1 VSENSKPKDEAPV
14 PGEPVEHRETPEGE
28 KKPSAEE
35 GAPRLERLHKYLA
48 STGAG
53 SRRECETF
61 IEQGRVAVNG
71 KVVTRQGVKVDPAK
85 DKVTLDGE
93 LVKVEDRVYYLLHKP
108 PGFISTNSDEMGR
121 PRVVDLVHDD
131 AHRIYTVG
139 RLDADSAGLILL
151 TNDGAIA
158 NLVCHPRY
166 RIEKTYQVVVRGEVD
181 REQLAKVEAGVW
193 LAEGKSSPA
202 RVRVVGRNPRRDETM
217 LEITLFEGRNR
228 EVRRV
233 FARVGLHVRRLIR
246 TRIGPLEL
254 GDLAPGRHLRLP
266 ESALAFVHEAEA
278 MYLANKEAWDAEIA
292 DRPRPPRMPFRRGP
306 RPGGRPQGGGRPFRG
321 GHRGPGPDGDG
332 RRPMGAGGPRRFGG
346 GGGPRAGGGGPRR
359 LGGGGGGG
367 PRRFEDGGGPRR
379 GGGGGPRPFPRGPR
393 GDGPR
398 PAGPRGGDGPRPSG
412 PRE

>member
-1 VSENSKPKDEAPV
+1 MGAPLEPGVAAPVDNVNVHPTGSINLPSQLATVSEEIL
-14 PGEPVEHRETPEGE
+14 PGLVVIGDAVTITSVSSVAITAYLYMTDGAEPLQPLRYAAVTLLGTALLIQHL
-28 KKPSAEE
+28 AVA
-35 GAPRLERLHKYLA
+35 GAYRLERLHKYLA

-93 LVKVEDRVYYLLHKP
+93 QVKVEDRVYYLLHKP

-202 RVRVVGRNPRRDETM
+202 RVR
-217 LEITLFEGRNR
+217 
-228 EVRRV
+228 
-233 FARVGLHVRRLIR
+233 AR
-246 TRIGPLEL
+246 
-254 GDLAPGRHLRLP
+254 A
-266 ESALAFVHEAEA
+266 A
-278 MYLANKEAWDAEIA
+278 
-292 DRPRPPRMPFRRGP
+292 
-306 RPGGRPQGGGRPFRG
+306 
-321 GHRGPGPDGDG
+321 
-332 RRPMGAGGPRRFGG
+332 
-346 GGGPRAGGGGPRR
+346 
-359 LGGGGGGG
+359 
-367 PRRFEDGGGPRR
+367 
-379 GGGGGPRPFPRGPR
+379 
-393 GDGPR
+393 
-398 PAGPRGGDGPRPSG
+398 
-412 PRE
+412 